1 MFSIFKRPGRSPSS
15 LSTNRRHSISL
26 STKSNS
32 INEEYL
38 YMDEV
43 YDLNEEKPIFEYGSR
58 LSMNLNGIINEKS
71 CLIYFVQ
78 FLESKKSLHLIKFYL
93 DTENFKTAS
102 ENDTKYEE
110 KTECACL
117 SECAK
122 NDLVSPKTVQPI
134 IEPSIE
140 SSKTNEEQTNENDA
154 ENSKNDVPGCKTP
167 FDLSMQKSLTDDEKS
182 QIYAEN
188 NKRQLVRSESINSK
202 HTCKTTD
209 AISIYKKY
217 FMPSSTQYVS
227 LPVSIL
233 SEISLVLCSDERQSC
248 QDQTIPTNLFEMAQ
262 HYVLE
267 KLEQDYL
274 NEFLQSDLY
283 CRYCIEF
290 LSSGEMNLNDIL
302 FSESALFYFM
312 EYLEQANERN
322 CLDFWMAAIN
332 FRKHYENEVICDSN
346 RNEGQSDAMILYEKY
361 FSLQATCPLK
371 ISPTIRSA
379 IEECICSNESK
390 SKISRCFDR
399 PLKII
404 EHYLEREFFPNFL
417 ESQLYSKFV
426 VELQSKLS
434 DYNRIDIASSS
445 SQLSTPRITKHR
457 KTMSD
462 CTNKSSK
469 DIRRQNFISQHN
481 TLLAMESPNNSIAF
495 KKNTSFPSSSSSSS
509 SAAATHSPDMHI
521 DSRHFVDPDMLWQ
534 RHHLNGGNVLKFGR
548 INSLGRYERDFEI
561 CPTYSKNWS
570 LSGMGSSTIK
580 NVVRKLVNIPEDKI
594 QEEIAWQIAEMI
606 IDDVLSVTMSDENN
620 LRKSN

>member
-1 MFSIFKRPGRSPSS
+1 MFKIFKRPGRQSNERSSSERNDTKRHSLS
-15 LSTNRRHSISL
+15 LSTTSS
-26 STKSNS
+26 S
-32 INEEYL
+32 INEESPYI
-38 YMDEV
+38 DEI
-43 YDLNEEKPIFEYGSR
+43 YDINEEQPIFEYVSR
-58 LSMNLNGIINEKS
+58 LSMNLNAIINEKS

-78 FLESKKSLHLIKFYL
+78 FLESKKALPLIKFYL

-102 ENDTKYEE
+102 ENDTS
-110 KTECACL
+110 C
-117 SECAK
+117 K
-122 NDLVSPKTVQPI
+122 NPDESCCFCSFSDDANNKA
-134 IEPSIE
+134 
-140 SSKTNEEQTNENDA
+140 SSKTEKSTVVDSKAGEN
-154 ENSKNDVPGCKTP
+154 NSEAHNKDNNTDVPGSEARY
-167 FDLSMQKSLTDDEKS
+167 DLSMQKSLTDDEKS

-188 NKRQLVRSESINSK
+188 NKRQLVRSESTTSK
-202 HTCKTTD
+202 HTTCKTTD

-217 FMPSSTQYVS
+217 FMPSSAQYVS
-227 LPVSIL
+227 LPVGIL

-248 QDQTIPTNLFEMAQ
+248 QNQKISTNLFGSAQ

-290 LSSGEMNLNDIL
+290 LSSSEMILNDIL
-302 FSESALFYFM
+302 YSESALFYFM
-312 EYLEQANERN
+312 EYLEQENQRN

-332 FRKHYENEVICDSN
+332 FRKHYEKEDICDSN
-346 RNEGQSDAMILYEKY
+346 RNEAQSDAMILYEKY

-371 ISPTIRSA
+371 ISPNIRS
-379 IEECICSNESK
+379 IVEECICSNEST
-390 SKISRCFDR
+390 SRISRCFDR

-404 EHYLEREFFPNFL
+404 EHYLEREFFPNFI

-434 DYNRIDIASSS
+434 DYNRMDIASN
-445 SQLSTPRITKHR
+445 QVATPRITKHR

-462 CTNKSSK
+462 CTNKTSK
-469 DIRRQNFISQHN
+469 DLRKHYISQHN
-481 TLLAMESPNNSIAF
+481 TLLAMESHSSTQS
-495 KKNTSFPSSSSSSS
+495 KRSTSSS
-509 SAAATHSPDMHI
+509 TNNSPDMQI

-534 RHHLNGGNVLKFGR
+534 RHQSNGNVLKFGR

-561 CPTYSKNWS
+561 CPTTSKNWS
-570 LSGMGSSTIK
+570 LSSMGSNTIK

-606 IDDVLSVTMSDENN
+606 IDDVLSITMNRELSS
-620 LRKSN
+620 RKSV